1 MTVGRASSAS
11 PLRKNARTTVP
22 PSVAETRELRPRLL
36 TRVAAAS
43 MSCLL
48 AACGASSSS
57 VSGSSAGSSSVSPS
71 SISIAPDPL
80 QGTWHTGHLTAL
92 QVARAVQAAGGTRAG
107 GSSFFSK
114 FGARRFV
121 VISMH
126 FLSDASFFETESA
139 DGGPA
144 HESYLATYRVSARS
158 ITLTSANPGDS
169 CVGTYGFTITGGKLR
184 LRVIRQCNGADG
196 PFNTTLFASFPY
208 TRG

>member
-1 MTVGRASSAS
+1 
-11 PLRKNARTTVP
+11 
-22 PSVAETRELRPRLL
+22 
-36 TRVAAAS
+36 
-43 MSCLL
+43 
-48 AACGASSSS
+48 
-57 VSGSSAGSSSVSPS
+57 
-71 SISIAPDPL
+71 
-80 QGTWHTGHLTAL
+80 
-92 QVARAVQAAGGTRAG
+92 
-107 GSSFFSK
+107 
-114 FGARRFV
+114 
-121 VISMH
+121 MH